1 MGQTC
6 EIIAYRIFHSTALAA
21 KTKPTKWRRCPSS
34 PTELRWSQSD
44 LNVKTIEIVRT
55 PKTSLDLAGLASSR
69 GPRDVQ
75 TVTYA
80 MVREAR
86 KISFSS
92 IYANYVGIFN
102 HRSME
107 KDKLSILDVWG
118 AYGQKDIKKLDRSE
132 INKPARGLG

>member
-6 EIIAYRIFHSTALAA
+6 KIIAYRIFHSTALAA

-55 PKTSLDLAGLASSR
+55 PKTSLDLVGLASSR

-92 IYANYVGIFN
+92 IYANYAGIFN

-118 AYGQKDIKKLDRSE
+118 TYGQKDIKILDRSE